1 MRITS
6 TRSCKG
12 EIGRPETPADMSEIT
27 AAEVVVVSE
36 ARLIETQPRT
46 KWANKIC

>member
-1 MRITS
+1 MKITS

-12 EIGRPETPADMSEIT
+12 EIGRPETPADMNEIT

-36 ARLIETQPRT
+36 VQLIETQPQT
-46 KWANKIC
+46 KWVNKIC